1 MLNFI
6 CGFILGVAACTV
18 GFTGMA
24 KVADKGIGL
33 IQNKVQEV
41 AQ

>member
-18 GFTGMA
+18 GFTGLA
-24 KVADKGIGL
+24 KMADKGVESM
-33 IQNKVQEV
+33 QTTVKEV
-41 AQ
+41 AK

>member
-6 CGFILGVAACTV
+6 CGFIVGVAACTV

-24 KVADKGIGL
+24 KIADKGVGVM
-33 IQNKVQEV
+33 QEKVHEV
-41 AQ
+41 AK